1 MSSNYSRK
9 GFAEKRN
16 VILGRVEDTLINKV
30 SNILLRMEAKI
41 SQKTWKKLFDIAED
55 LDKDGAYAPA
65 VNAVRSAFEAN
76 HPHIQFLEIVAKK
89 SPACRKRLISNFFL
103 NAVFRGRQKRKEFSR
118 SHNTPQPFFFVI
130 SPTMKCN
137 LHCFGCYAGNYQRK
151 DGLSCEVIDRIFED
165 AKTMGIYFVTVS
177 GGEPFFRE
185 DLLDLF
191 AKHNDIYFQVFT
203 NGTLIDSTLAKKIS
217 QLGNIAPVISCEGF
231 EEETDYRRGRGTF
244 QRICQAMD
252 NLREAGVIF
261 GFSTVPASYNFST
274 LLREEY
280 YQFLVEKGA
289 LFGWFFQYIPIG
301 FRPNPALMLTP
312 EQRVTLHDRI
322 KEIRNKYPLFIA
334 DFWNDGPYV
343 NGCLAAGKTGGG
355 YFHINSSGDIEPCV
369 FAHFAA
375 DNILDIY
382 NRGGHLWD
390 ALNSDFFKDIRAGQP
405 WNKNHQMPCM
415 VIDNPHCLR
424 SVVKKTHPYPTHE
437 RAESIIEDQVLV
449 NHLDDY
455 SKKLGTILNERDELF
470 PYEETKAAV
479 K

>member
-177 GGEPFFRE
+177 GGEPFFR
-185 DLLDLF
+185 
-191 AKHNDIYFQVFT
+191 NDIYFQVFT

-312 EQRVTLHDRI
+312 EQRVTDVWRPA
-322 KEIRNKYPLFIA
+322 KQVE
-334 DFWNDGPYV
+334 
-343 NGCLAAGKTGGG
+343 
-355 YFHINSSGDIEPCV
+355 DI
-369 FAHFAA
+369 FT
-375 DNILDIY
+375 L
-382 NRGGHLWD
+382 
-390 ALNSDFFKDIRAGQP
+390 
-405 WNKNHQMPCM
+405 
-415 VIDNPHCLR
+415 
-424 SVVKKTHPYPTHE
+424 T
-437 RAESIIEDQVLV
+437 
-449 NHLDDY
+449 
-455 SKKLGTILNERDELF
+455 
-470 PYEETKAAV
+470 AAV
-479 K
+479 ILSPVSLPTLPQITS